1 MGFFGFKSSK
11 EVEEEKRQAA
21 EEAARRVEQNNLTNL
36 SNLSKGSQLNF
47 AIPYFDV
54 FDPRLQDYGVPVS
67 VHGAVV
73 YAIED
78 MDLFHSVNRNEGYS
92 DETFKN
98 KLRGQLTKFIKSVVS
113 NAPSDAQIPVV
124 QIERKIFEI
133 SELIQQRVTPQ
144 VEKLFGITIRSLD
157 ITGINVDKESRGYR
171 ELKALTADL
180 EKERMMAQHNAQ
192 ISNFNLNNDL
202 QQDMLKKQSELNLD
216 AMGRKQ
222 ELDLG
227 GQEEL
232 QRMNLENQR
241 ETMRIQREEMQR
253 ASRLQTEQTFMG
265 AHQANLNAGVLN
277 NATDNGINAFR
288 QQTMGGGMN
297 NMGQMDGAPQMPGQ
311 KGMGGAPQMPGM
323 GAAVP
328 QVQYYIGINGQQ
340 YGPCDWNKL
349 QQLVQ
354 QGQLTQ
360 QSYVWKNGMA
370 QWEFAGNVAELAPLF
385 QGTAPQM
392 PGMPPTMPGM

>member
-113 NAPSDAQIPVV
+113 NAPSNAQIPVV

-216 AMGRKQ
+216 AMGRRQ

-288 QQTMGGGMN
+288 QQTMGGMN
-297 NMGQMDGAPQMPGQ
+297 NMGQMGGAPQMPGQ

-323 GAAVP
+323 GAAIP

-354 QGQLTQ
+354 QDQLTQ

>member
-1 MGFFGFKSSK
+1 MGFFGFKSSR
-11 EVEEEKRQAA
+11 EVEEEKRKAA

-54 FDPRLQDYGVPVS
+54 FDPRLQDYGVPVA
-67 VHGAVV
+67 VHGAIV

-78 MDLFHSVNRNEGYS
+78 MDLFHSVNRNEAYS

-98 KLRGQLTKFIKSVVS
+98 KLRGQLTKFIKSVVV
-113 NAPSDAQIPVV
+113 NAPIDAQIPVV
-124 QIERKIFEI
+124 QIERKIMEI
-133 SELIQQRVTPQ
+133 SELVQQRVMPQ

-157 ITGINVDKESRGYR
+157 ITSINIDKESRGYR

-202 QQDMLKKQSELNLD
+202 QQDMLRKQSSLNLD

-277 NATDNGINAFR
+277 NAMDNGINAFR
-288 QQTMGGGMN
+288 QQPMGGGM
-297 NMGQMDGAPQMPGQ
+297 GQMGGVPQMP
-311 KGMGGAPQMPGM
+311 GMGGAPQMPGK
-323 GAAVP
+323 GAVP
-328 QVQYYIGINGQQ
+328 QVQYFIGINGQQ

-370 QWEFAGNVAELAPLF
+370 QWKFAGNVAELAPLF

-392 PGMPPTMPGM
+392 PGM

>member
-1 MGFFGFKSSK
+1 MGLFGFKSSR

-21 EEAARRVEQNNLTNL
+21 EEAARKVEQTNLTNL
-36 SNLSKGSQLNF
+36 SNLSKGSQVNF

-54 FDPRLQDYGVPVS
+54 FDPRLQDYGVPVA
-67 VHGAVV
+67 VHGAIV

-78 MDLFHSVNRNEGYS
+78 MDLFHSVNRNEAYS

-98 KLRGQLTKFIKSVVS
+98 KLRGQLTKFIKSVVV
-113 NAPSDAQIPVV
+113 NAPIDAQIPVV
-124 QIERKIFEI
+124 QIERKIMEI
-133 SELIQQRVTPQ
+133 SELVQQRVMPQ

-157 ITGINVDKESRGYR
+157 ITSINIDKESRGYR
-171 ELKALTADL
+171 ELRALTADL
-180 EKERMMAQHNAQ
+180 EKDRMMAQHNAQ

-202 QQDMLKKQSELNLD
+202 QQDMLRKQSSLNLD

-232 QRMNLENQR
+232 QRINLENQR

-277 NATDNGINAFR
+277 NAMDNGINAFR
-288 QQTMGGGMN
+288 QQPIGGM
-297 NMGQMDGAPQMPGQ
+297 GQ
-311 KGMGGAPQMPGM
+311 MGGAPQMPGK
-323 GAAVP
+323 GAVP
-328 QVQYYIGINGQQ
+328 QVQYFIGINGQQ
-340 YGPCDWNKL
+340 YGPCDWQKL

-392 PGMPPTMPGM
+392 PGMPPQMPGM

>member
-1 MGFFGFKSSK
+1 MGFFGFKSSR
-11 EVEEEKRQAA
+11 EVEEEKRKAA

-54 FDPRLQDYGVPVS
+54 FDPRLQDYGLPVS

-98 KLRGQLTKFIKSVVS
+98 KLRGQLTKFIKSVVV
-113 NAPSDAQIPVV
+113 NAPSDAQIPAI
-124 QIERKIFEI
+124 QLERKIFEI
-133 SELIQQRVTPQ
+133 SELVQQRVTPQ

-157 ITGINVDKESRGYR
+157 ITSINIDKESRGYR

-180 EKERMMAQHNAQ
+180 EKERVMAQHNAQ

-202 QQDMLKKQSELNLD
+202 QQDMLRKQSSLNLD
-216 AMGRKQ
+216 AMERKQ

-241 ETMRIQREEMQR
+241 ENMRIQREEMQR
-253 ASRLQTEQTFMG
+253 AARLQTEQTFLG

-288 QQTMGGGMN
+288 QQPMGG
-297 NMGQMDGAPQMPGQ
+297 MGQMGGAPQMPGQ

-340 YGPCDWNKL
+340 YGPCDWQKL

-385 QGTAPQM
+385 QGTAPAM

>member
-1 MGFFGFKSSK
+1 MGFFGFKSSR

-21 EEAARRVEQNNLTNL
+21 EEAARKVEQTNLTNL
-36 SNLSKGSQLNF
+36 SNLSKGSQVNF

-54 FDPRLQDYGVPVS
+54 FDPRLQDYGVPVA
-67 VHGAVV
+67 VHGAIV

-78 MDLFHSVNRNEGYS
+78 MDLFHSVNRNEAYS

-98 KLRGQLTKFIKSVVS
+98 KLRGQLTKFIKSVVV
-113 NAPSDAQIPVV
+113 NAAIDAQIPVV
-124 QIERKIFEI
+124 QIERKIMEI
-133 SELIQQRVTPQ
+133 SELVQQRVMPQ

-157 ITGINVDKESRGYR
+157 ITSINIDKESRGYR

-202 QQDMLKKQSELNLD
+202 QQDMLRKQSSLNLD

-277 NATDNGINAFR
+277 NAMDNGINAFR
-288 QQTMGGGMN
+288 QQPMGGGM
-297 NMGQMDGAPQMPGQ
+297 GQMGGVPQMP
-311 KGMGGAPQMPGM
+311 GMGGAPQMPGK
-323 GAAVP
+323 GAVP
-328 QVQYYIGINGQQ
+328 QVQYFIGINGQQ

-370 QWEFAGNVAELAPLF
+370 QWKFAGNVAELAPLF

-392 PGMPPTMPGM
+392 PGMPPQMPGM

>member
-1 MGFFGFKSSK
+1 MGFFGFKSSR

-21 EEAARRVEQNNLTNL
+21 EEAARRVEQTNLTNL
-36 SNLSKGSQLNF
+36 SNLSKGSQVNF

-54 FDPRLQDYGVPVS
+54 FDPRLQDYGVPVA
-67 VHGAVV
+67 VHGAIV

-78 MDLFHSVNRNEGYS
+78 MDLFHSVNRNEAYS

-98 KLRGQLTKFIKSVVS
+98 KLRGQLTKFIKSVVV
-113 NAPSDAQIPVV
+113 NAPIDAQIPVV
-124 QIERKIFEI
+124 QIERKIMEI
-133 SELIQQRVTPQ
+133 SELVQQRVMPQ

-157 ITGINVDKESRGYR
+157 ITSINIDKESRGYR

-180 EKERMMAQHNAQ
+180 EKDRMMAQHNAQ

-202 QQDMLKKQSELNLD
+202 QQDMLRKQSSLNLD

-227 GQEEL
+227 GQEELQREL

-277 NATDNGINAFR
+277 NAMDNGINAFR
-288 QQTMGGGMN
+288 QQPMGG
-297 NMGQMDGAPQMPGQ
+297 MGQMGGVPQMP
-311 KGMGGAPQMPGM
+311 GMGGAPQMPGK
-323 GAAVP
+323 GAVP
-328 QVQYYIGINGQQ
+328 QVQYFIGINGQQ

-392 PGMPPTMPGM
+392 PGMPPQMPGM

>member
-98 KLRGQLTKFIKSVVS
+98 KLRGQLTKFIKSVVV
-113 NAPSDAQIPVV
+113 NAPIDAQIPVV

-288 QQTMGGGMN
+288 QQTMGGMN
-297 NMGQMDGAPQMPGQ
+297 NMGQ
-311 KGMGGAPQMPGM
+311 MGGAPQMPGM
-323 GAAVP
+323 GTAVP

>member
-232 QRMNLENQR
+232 QLMNLENQR

-288 QQTMGGGMN
+288 QQTMGGMN
-297 NMGQMDGAPQMPGQ
+297 NMGQMGGAPQMPGQ

>member
-1 MGFFGFKSSK
+1 MGFFGFKSSR

-21 EEAARRVEQNNLTNL
+21 EEAARRVEQTNLTNL
-36 SNLSKGSQLNF
+36 SNLSKGSQVNF

-54 FDPRLQDYGVPVS
+54 FDPRLQDYGVPVA
-67 VHGAVV
+67 VHGAIV

-78 MDLFHSVNRNEGYS
+78 MDLFHSVNRNEAYS

-98 KLRGQLTKFIKSVVS
+98 KLRGQLTKFIKSVVV
-113 NAPSDAQIPVV
+113 NAPIDAQIPVV
-124 QIERKIFEI
+124 QIERKIMEI
-133 SELIQQRVTPQ
+133 SELVQQRVMPQ

-157 ITGINVDKESRGYR
+157 ITSINIDKESRGYR

-202 QQDMLKKQSELNLD
+202 QQDMLRKQSSLNLD

-277 NATDNGINAFR
+277 NAMDNGINAFR
-288 QQTMGGGMN
+288 QQS
-297 NMGQMDGAPQMPGQ
+297 
-311 KGMGGAPQMPGM
+311 MGGAPQMPGM
-323 GAAVP
+323 GANVP
-328 QVQYYIGINGQQ
+328 QVQYFIGINGQQ

-354 QGQLTQ
+354 QGLLTQ

-392 PGMPPTMPGM
+392 PGMPPQMPGM

>member
-171 ELKALTADL
+171 ELKALTAEL

-288 QQTMGGGMN
+288 QQTMGGMN
-297 NMGQMDGAPQMPGQ
+297 NMGQMGGAPQMPDQ

-354 QGQLTQ
+354 QGQFTQ

>member
-288 QQTMGGGMN
+288 QQTMGGMN
-297 NMGQMDGAPQMPGQ
+297 NMGQMGGAPQMPGQ
-311 KGMGGAPQMPGM
+311 KGMGSAPQMPGM

>member
-1 MGFFGFKSSK
+1 MGFFGFKSSR

-21 EEAARRVEQNNLTNL
+21 EEAARKVEQTNLTNL

-54 FDPRLQDYGVPVS
+54 FDPRLQDYGVPVA
-67 VHGAVV
+67 VHGAIV

-78 MDLFHSVNRNEGYS
+78 MDLFHSVNRNEAYS

-98 KLRGQLTKFIKSVVS
+98 KLRGQLTKFIKSVVV
-113 NAPSDAQIPVV
+113 NAPIDAQIPVV
-124 QIERKIFEI
+124 QIERKIMEI
-133 SELIQQRVTPQ
+133 SELVQQRVMPQ

-157 ITGINVDKESRGYR
+157 ITSINIDKESRGYR
-171 ELKALTADL
+171 ELRALTADL

-202 QQDMLKKQSELNLD
+202 QQDMLRKQSSLNLD

-277 NATDNGINAFR
+277 NAMDNGINAFR
-288 QQTMGGGMN
+288 QQPIGGM
-297 NMGQMDGAPQMPGQ
+297 GQ
-311 KGMGGAPQMPGM
+311 MGGAPQMPGK
-323 GAAVP
+323 GAVP
-328 QVQYYIGINGQQ
+328 QVQYFIGINGQQ
-340 YGPCDWNKL
+340 YGPCDWQKL

-392 PGMPPTMPGM
+392 PGMPPQMPGM

>member
-1 MGFFGFKSSK
+1 MGFFGFKSSR

-21 EEAARRVEQNNLTNL
+21 EEAARKVEQTNLTNL
-36 SNLSKGSQLNF
+36 SNLSKGSQVNF

-54 FDPRLQDYGVPVS
+54 FDPRLQDYGVPVA
-67 VHGAVV
+67 VHGAIV

-78 MDLFHSVNRNEGYS
+78 MDLFHSVNRNEAYS

-98 KLRGQLTKFIKSVVS
+98 KLRGQLTKFIKSVVV
-113 NAPSDAQIPVV
+113 NAPIDAQIPVV
-124 QIERKIFEI
+124 QIERKIMEI
-133 SELIQQRVTPQ
+133 SELVQQRVMPQ

-157 ITGINVDKESRGYR
+157 ITSINIDKESRGYR
-171 ELKALTADL
+171 ELRALTADL
-180 EKERMMAQHNAQ
+180 EKDRMMAQHNAQ

-202 QQDMLKKQSELNLD
+202 QQDMLRKQSSLNLD

-277 NATDNGINAFR
+277 NAMDNGINAFR
-288 QQTMGGGMN
+288 QQPMGGGM
-297 NMGQMDGAPQMPGQ
+297 GQMGGVPQMP
-311 KGMGGAPQMPGM
+311 GMGGAPQMPGK
-323 GAAVP
+323 GAVP
-328 QVQYYIGINGQQ
+328 QVQYFIGINGQQ

-385 QGTAPQM
+385 RGTAPQM
-392 PGMPPTMPGM
+392 PGMPPQMPGM

>member
-36 SNLSKGSQLNF
+36 SNLSKGSQVNF

-98 KLRGQLTKFIKSVVS
+98 KLRGQLTKFIKSVVV
-113 NAPSDAQIPVV
+113 NAPIDAQIPVV

-171 ELKALTADL
+171 ELRALTADL

-216 AMGRKQ
+216 AMGRRQ

-288 QQTMGGGMN
+288 QQSMGGMN
-297 NMGQMDGAPQMPGQ
+297 NMGQMGGAPQMPGQ

-328 QVQYYIGINGQQ
+328 QVQYFIGINGQQ

-370 QWEFAGNVAELAPLF
+370 QWKFAGNVAELAPLF

>member
-1 MGFFGFKSSK
+1 MGFFGFKSSR

-216 AMGRKQ
+216 TMGRKQ

-288 QQTMGGGMN
+288 QQSMGGMN
-297 NMGQMDGAPQMPGQ
+297 NMGQMGGAPQMPGQ

-323 GAAVP
+323 GTAVP
-328 QVQYYIGINGQQ
+328 QVQYFIGINGQQ

>member
-171 ELKALTADL
+171 ELKAFTADL

-216 AMGRKQ
+216 AMGRRQ
-222 ELDLG
+222 ELDLS

-288 QQTMGGGMN
+288 QQTMGGMN
-297 NMGQMDGAPQMPGQ
+297 NMGQMGGAPQMPGQ

-323 GAAVP
+323 GASVP

-354 QGQLTQ
+354 QDQLTQ

>member
-288 QQTMGGGMN
+288 QQTMGGMN
-297 NMGQMDGAPQMPGQ
+297 NMGQMGGAPQMPGQ

-323 GAAVP
+323 GAAIP
-328 QVQYYIGINGQQ
+328 QVQYFIGINGQQ

-392 PGMPPTMPGM
+392 PGMPPSMPGM

>member
-180 EKERMMAQHNAQ
+180 EKERMMALHNAQ

-288 QQTMGGGMN
+288 QQSMGGIN
-297 NMGQMDGAPQMPGQ
+297 NMGQMGGAPQMPGQ
-311 KGMGGAPQMPGM
+311 KGMGGATQMPGM

-328 QVQYYIGINGQQ
+328 QVQYFIGINGQQ

>member
-21 EEAARRVEQNNLTNL
+21 EETARRVEQNNLTNL

-288 QQTMGGGMN
+288 QQTMGGMN
-297 NMGQMDGAPQMPGQ
+297 NMGQMGGAPQMPGQ

>member
-297 NMGQMDGAPQMPGQ
+297 NMCQMGGAPQMPGQ

-323 GAAVP
+323 GASVP

>member
-11 EVEEEKRQAA
+11 KVEEEKRQAA

-216 AMGRKQ
+216 AMDRKQ

-288 QQTMGGGMN
+288 QQTMGGMN
-297 NMGQMDGAPQMPGQ
+297 NMGQMGGAPQMPGQ

>member
-288 QQTMGGGMN
+288 QQAMGGGMN
-297 NMGQMDGAPQMPGQ
+297 NMGQMGGAPQMPGQ

-370 QWEFAGNVAELAPLF
+370 QWEFAGNVTELAPLF

-392 PGMPPTMPGM
+392 LGMPPTMPGM

>member
-98 KLRGQLTKFIKSVVS
+98 KLRGQLTKFIKSVVG
-113 NAPSDAQIPVV
+113 NAPSDTQIPVV

-288 QQTMGGGMN
+288 QQTMGGMN
-297 NMGQMDGAPQMPGQ
+297 NMGQMGGAPQMPGQ

-328 QVQYYIGINGQQ
+328 QVQYYIGINGQL

-370 QWEFAGNVAELAPLF
+370 QWEFAGNVAELALLF

>member
-171 ELKALTADL
+171 ELKALTAEL

-288 QQTMGGGMN
+288 QQTMGGMN
-297 NMGQMDGAPQMPGQ
+297 NMGQMGGAPQMPGQ

-323 GAAVP
+323 GAAIP

-354 QGQLTQ
+354 QGQFTQ

-385 QGTAPQM
+385 QGIAPQM

>member
-1 MGFFGFKSSK
+1 MGLFGFKSSR

-54 FDPRLQDYGVPVS
+54 FDPRLQDYGVPVA
-67 VHGAVV
+67 VHGAIV

-78 MDLFHSVNRNEGYS
+78 MDLFHSVNRNEAYS

-98 KLRGQLTKFIKSVVS
+98 KLRGQLTKFIKSVVV
-113 NAPSDAQIPVV
+113 NAPIDAQIPVV
-124 QIERKIFEI
+124 QIERKIMEI
-133 SELIQQRVTPQ
+133 SELVQQRVMPQ

-157 ITGINVDKESRGYR
+157 ITSINIDKESRGYR
-171 ELKALTADL
+171 ELRALTADL
-180 EKERMMAQHNAQ
+180 EKDRMMAQHNAQ

-202 QQDMLKKQSELNLD
+202 QQDMLRKQSSLNLD

-277 NATDNGINAFR
+277 NAMDNGINAFR
-288 QQTMGGGMN
+288 QQSMGGS
-297 NMGQMDGAPQMPGQ
+297 MGQMGGVPQMP
-311 KGMGGAPQMPGM
+311 GMGGAPQMPGK
-323 GAAVP
+323 GAVP
-328 QVQYYIGINGQQ
+328 QVQYFIGINGQQ

-392 PGMPPTMPGM
+392 PGMPPQMPGM

>member
-1 MGFFGFKSSK
+1 MGFFGFKSSR

-288 QQTMGGGMN
+288 QQTMGGVMN
-297 NMGQMDGAPQMPGQ
+297 NMGQMGGAPQMPGQ

>member
-54 FDPRLQDYGVPVS
+54 FDPRLQEYGVPVS

-202 QQDMLKKQSELNLD
+202 QQDMLKQQSELNLD

-288 QQTMGGGMN
+288 QQTMGGMN
-297 NMGQMDGAPQMPGQ
+297 NMGQMGGAPQMPGQ

-323 GAAVP
+323 GAAIP

>member
-288 QQTMGGGMN
+288 QQTMGGMN
-297 NMGQMDGAPQMPGQ
+297 NMGQMGGAPQMPGQ

-349 QQLVQ
+349 LQLVQ

>member
-288 QQTMGGGMN
+288 QQTMGGMN
-297 NMGQMDGAPQMPGQ
+297 NMGQMGGAPQMPGQ

-323 GAAVP
+323 GTAVP
-328 QVQYYIGINGQQ
+328 QVQYFIGINGQQ

-392 PGMPPTMPGM
+392 PGMPPTKPGM

>member
-171 ELKALTADL
+171 ELKALTAEL

-202 QQDMLKKQSELNLD
+202 QQDMLKKQSEQNLD

-288 QQTMGGGMN
+288 QQTMGGMN
-297 NMGQMDGAPQMPGQ
+297 NMGQMGGAPQVPGQ

-328 QVQYYIGINGQQ
+328 QVQYFIGINGQQ

>member
-1 MGFFGFKSSK
+1 MGFFGFKSSR

-21 EEAARRVEQNNLTNL
+21 EEAARRVEQTNLTNL

-54 FDPRLQDYGVPVS
+54 FDPRLQDYGVPVA
-67 VHGAVV
+67 VHGAIV

-78 MDLFHSVNRNEGYS
+78 MDLFHSVNRNEAYS

-98 KLRGQLTKFIKSVVS
+98 KLRGQLTKFIKSVVV
-113 NAPSDAQIPVV
+113 NAPIDAQIPVA
-124 QIERKIFEI
+124 QIERKIMEI
-133 SELIQQRVTPQ
+133 SELVQQRVMPQ

-157 ITGINVDKESRGYR
+157 ITSINIDKESRGYR

-202 QQDMLKKQSELNLD
+202 QQDMLRKQSSLNLD

-277 NATDNGINAFR
+277 NAMDNGINAFR
-288 QQTMGGGMN
+288 QQPMGGGM
-297 NMGQMDGAPQMPGQ
+297 GQMGGVPQMP
-311 KGMGGAPQMPGM
+311 GMGGAPQMPGK
-323 GAAVP
+323 GAVP
-328 QVQYYIGINGQQ
+328 QVQYFIGINGQQ

-392 PGMPPTMPGM
+392 PGMPPQMPGM

>member
-1 MGFFGFKSSK
+1 MGFFGFKFSK

-54 FDPRLQDYGVPVS
+54 FDPRLQDYGLPVS

-288 QQTMGGGMN
+288 QQTMGGMN
-297 NMGQMDGAPQMPGQ
+297 NMGQMGGAPQMPGQ

-323 GAAVP
+323 GAAIP

>member
-1 MGFFGFKSSK
+1 MGFFGFKSSR

-288 QQTMGGGMN
+288 QQTMGGMN
-297 NMGQMDGAPQMPGQ
+297 NMGQ
-311 KGMGGAPQMPGM
+311 MGGAPQMPGM

>member
-288 QQTMGGGMN
+288 QQTIGGMN
-297 NMGQMDGAPQMPGQ
+297 NMGQMGGAPQMPGQ

>member
-171 ELKALTADL
+171 ELKALTADM

-288 QQTMGGGMN
+288 QQTMGGMN
-297 NMGQMDGAPQMPGQ
+297 NMGQMGGAPQMPGQ

-323 GAAVP
+323 CASVP